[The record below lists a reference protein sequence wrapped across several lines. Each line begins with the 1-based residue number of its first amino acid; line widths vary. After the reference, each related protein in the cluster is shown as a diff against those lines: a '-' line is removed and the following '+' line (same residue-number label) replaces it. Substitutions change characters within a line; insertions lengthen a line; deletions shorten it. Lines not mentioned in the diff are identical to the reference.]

1 MTPAQLASVNA
12 EHSHQR
18 ALFAWAAV
26 AERIGFALAWDERTY
41 QAGAMA
47 QFVEGGCNRHVAYP
61 VPELRWLHA
70 IPNGGYRDKI
80 TAGKLKAEGVK
91 RGIPDIFLPL
101 TMNFPPPIVQIIGE
115 PLPPKRVQFSGL
127 YVEMKRPETV
137 KAGKRKA
144 TIIDQAAGS
153 TSDLQDE
160 AIGYLRSAGYGV
172 SVCFAWDQ
180 AAKEIESYI
189 QACRKNA

>member
-1 MTPAQLASVNA
+1 MTPAQLAAVNA

-18 ALFAWAAV
+18 ALFAWANV

-41 QAGAMA
+41 ERGAMA
-47 QFVEGGCNRHVAYP
+47 QFVEGGCNRHVTYP

-70 IPNGGYRDKI
+70 IPNGGYRDKV

-101 TMNFPPPIVQIIGE
+101 
-115 PLPPKRVQFSGL
+115 PLRTFDRSYCGL
-127 YVEMKRPETV
+127 YVEMKRPETK
-137 KAGKRKA
+137 KAGVRKA
-144 TIIDQAAGS
+144 LIVDQAAGS

-160 AIGYLRSAGYGV
+160 AIGYLRHNGYAV
-172 SVCFAWDQ
+172 SVCFDWIS
-180 AAKEIESYI
+180 AAKDIQSYI
-189 QACRKNA
+189 EAVRQSAA

>member
-1 MTPAQLASVNA
+1 MTPDQLASVNA

-18 ALFAWAAV
+18 ALFAWANI
-26 AERIGFALAWDERTY
+26 AEQIGFALAYDERTY
-41 QAGAMA
+41 GKGAMA
-47 QFVEGGCNRHVAYP
+47 QFMPGGCNRHVTYP

-101 TMNFPPPIVQIIGE
+101 PIIGYA
-115 PLPPKRVQFSGL
+115 GL
-127 YVEMKRPETV
+127 YVELKRPQTT
-137 KAGKRKA
+137 KAGTRKA

-160 AIGYLRSAGYGV
+160 AIGHLRRVGYAV
-172 SVCFAWDQ
+172 SVCFDWRS
-180 AAKEIESYI
+180 AAREIETYI
-189 QACRKNA
+189 QASRKNA